1 MQLTDIKAIS
11 KPTKFL
17 DAIEMG
23 SQTCIGVI
31 DKHFPLSSGNC
42 FSLRTG
48 KKGYKVL
55 NFNAENFEEL
65 FKKKKLS
72 WPVKI
77 IDVGDGC
84 CFIHDDRIPGNWY
97 QERICRVCA
106 PYRLQ
111 SIPEQLKR
119 WRDLASGRRVE
130 KNGMISE
137 KIECEQRAL
146 KVKWSLEAQEDLK
159 SVDEPILMGFKGAAP
174 KKAPGYVFAP
184 YKPGSKIL
192 VPEGAVDIGKI
203 PEVRAAITN
212 EINSEIVKN
221 IKSTI
226 KMKEGKQKRGGVN
239 ERPTKPKPK
248 LPPPPQ
254 GKRK

>member
-1 MQLTDIKAIS
+1 MNKYFNFMQLKDIKAVS

-23 SQTCIGVI
+23 GQTCVGVI
-31 DKHFPLSSGNC
+31 KEKFPFSSGNC
-42 FSLRTG
+42 FSLGTG

-65 FKKKKLS
+65 LKRKKLA

-97 QERICRVCA
+97 QGHICRVCA
-106 PYRLQ
+106 PYRFQ
-111 SIPEQLKR
+111 SVPEQLKR

-130 KNGMISE
+130 KNGMISL
-137 KIECEQRAL
+137 KIEAEQRSL
-146 KVKWSLEAQEDLK
+146 KVKWSIEAQEDFK
-159 SVDEPILMGFKGAAP
+159 SFDEPILMGFKGESP
-174 KKAPGYVFAP
+174 KKATVGYVFVS
-184 YKPGSKIL
+184 YKPDSKIM
-192 VPEGAVDIGKI
+192 VPEGTVVPEIKI
-203 PEVRAAITN
+203 MI
-212 EINSEIVKN
+212 
-221 IKSTI
+221 
-226 KMKEGKQKRGGVN
+226 EGKQKRGGVN
-239 ERPTKPKPK
+239 ERPTKPKPN

-254 GKRK
+254 NKRKQ